1 MQPMNETEW
10 RAFVMAGSR
19 TGKLATVR
27 RDGRPHAAPI
37 WFMLDGD
44 DLVFMTGAATVKA
57 RNIAREP
64 RVVVVVDDEAF
75 PFAFVSMEGEATIH
89 ILSPADLLP
98 YSTDIARRYV
108 GDERAE
114 AYGRRNA
121 VEGEV
126 LVRVRPTKVIAFK
139 ELAG

>member
-1 MQPMNETEW
+1 MNEAEW
-10 RAFVMAGSR
+10 RAFVMTGSR

-27 RDGRPHAAPI
+27 VDGRPHAAPI

-57 RNIAREP
+57 RNITREP

-75 PFAFVSMEGEATIH
+75 PFAFVSMEGRATIH
-89 ILSPADLLP
+89 RLSPADLLP

-108 GDERAE
+108 GDARAE

-126 LVRVRPTKVIAFK
+126 LVRVRPDKVIAFK
-139 ELAG
+139 DLAG